1 MPGWAPG
8 RSALA
13 LGDHGAQLNDREAD
27 CLFCS
32 RKGLKSWRSSHNRCS
47 WGLFA
52 FVAPLLGNQQQSDLG
67 KRERKAWEAERL
79 TGGKSKQ
86 TSMNN
91 TGCRSA
97 L

>member
-13 LGDHGAQLNDREAD
+13 LGDHGAQLNGQGAD

-32 RKGLKSWRSSHNRCS
+32 RKGLKSWRSSHNR
-47 WGLFA
+47 GLFA
-52 FVAPLLGNQQQSDLG
+52 FLAPHLGSKQQSDLG

>member
-8 RSALA
+8 RFALA
-13 LGDHGAQLNDREAD
+13 LRDHGAQLNDQGAD

-52 FVAPLLGNQQQSDLG
+52 FVAPLFF
-67 KRERKAWEAERL
+67 WEASSKVTWEKEK
-79 TGGKSKQ
+79 GKPGKQ
-86 TSMNN
+86 R
-91 TGCRSA
+91 G
-97 L
+97 